1 MSEKVL
7 DTTCI
12 MCPLGC
18 SLHIEEKDNV
28 ITVTGNTCNRG
39 VEYGKSEIHLP
50 MRVLTSLVK
59 VGNSVASVKTDRPI
73 PKTKIKQ
80 AMKEIENL
88 TVTKKAE
95 IDDLVASKITFDIA
109 EGGSLSLKDL
119 LTQYFTISSK
129 DLSS

>member
-88 TVTKKAE
+88 TVKSVKFGELLIRNIAGTNANLIVTQNTKVINK
-95 IDDLVASKITFDIA
+95 
-109 EGGSLSLKDL
+109 
-119 LTQYFTISSK
+119 
-129 DLSS
+129 